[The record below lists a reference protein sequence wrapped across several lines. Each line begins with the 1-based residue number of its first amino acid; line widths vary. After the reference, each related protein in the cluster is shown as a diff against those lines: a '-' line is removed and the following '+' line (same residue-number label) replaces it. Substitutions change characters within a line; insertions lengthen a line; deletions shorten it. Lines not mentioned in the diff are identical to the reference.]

1 MFQYKP
7 KKSREIY
14 DETIAHRGFHF
25 KFPENTMPAFIEAV
39 NKNLAIELDI
49 RITKDDE
56 IICLHDR
63 YTKRL
68 LGEKGKASD
77 LLYSDIE
84 KLNVLYTKEK
94 VPTLKEVL
102 EIVDGKTTL
111 LIEVKGYFNKRFE
124 VKLVKLLSTYEGKVY
139 FHAKN
144 IFTFFKLRSIWND
157 KVFWVLNPLRKRFNF
172 IKTKLYK
179 NMIKEK

>member
-14 DETIAHRGFHF
+14 EETIAHRGFHF
-25 KFPENTMPAFIEAV
+25 KFPENTIPAFIEAV

-49 RITKDDE
+49 RMTKDEE

-68 LGEKGKASD
+68 LDRKGKTSD
-77 LLYSDIE
+77 YLYSDIE
-84 KLNVLYTKEK
+84 KLNVLYSKEK
-94 VPTLKEVL
+94 VPTLKNVL
-102 EIVDGKTTL
+102 DIIDGKTTL
-111 LIEVKGYFNKRFE
+111 LIEVKGFFNKKFE
-124 VKLVKLLSTYEGKVY
+124 EKLVKLLDNYEGKVY

-144 IFTFFKLRSIWND
+144 IFTFYKLRRIWKD

-179 NMIKEK
+179 DII